1 MAHGRV
7 GTDWS
12 GGGAPVVLLWSIF
25 NQIATFGHFR
35 DIRCEKVFTAH
46 LWAKP
51 CDVCPLNMFS
61 IHISDLPMRWLR
73 ALGDFPSLPYPP
85 LYY

>member
-1 MAHGRV
+1 MV
-7 GTDWS
+7 
-12 GGGAPVVLLWSIF
+12 PLWSIF

-61 IHISDLPMRWLR
+61 IHISDLPACWLR
-73 ALGDFPSLPYPP
+73 HGADSSNPRHRSHMRR
-85 LYY
+85 